1 MDNQKDKSGMLEL
14 MTQPALCVE
23 NGVICYLNHP
33 ARQLLLE
40 VGVPVSTLLGND
52 AQEYARFQDG
62 CLYLT
67 MEIMER
73 QLGAWVTRLD
83 SCDVFIIEQETDR
96 ADLRAMALTAMGFR
110 EPLSGIQAIVS
121 RLRSAIDD
129 GDATTQ
135 NQFAQMNQRLFQM
148 QRMVCNMSDAAR
160 YASETSP
167 RMAHQNICSVI
178 AEIFEHARTLLEHCG
193 IDLRYTV
200 PHESII
206 CAIDTE
212 KLERAVYN
220 MLSNAARAMESGGII
235 EAKLTRQNQTLYLSV
250 RDYGNSIP
258 DHTMPQVFSRFQR
271 QPGLED
277 SGSGIGLGMV
287 LIRLAATT
295 HGGTVLVDRP
305 DGIGSRVTMSIPI
318 RQDRTTTV
326 RSQTFHF
333 DYAGER
339 DHGLLELSDILP
351 AELYR

>member
-67 MEIMER
+67 MEIMEQR
-73 QLGAWVTRLD
+73 LGAWVTRLD
-83 SCDVFIIEQETDR
+83 SCDVFIIEQEADR

-110 EPLSGIQAIVS
+110 EPLLGIQTIVS
-121 RLRSAIDD
+121 RLRASIAD
-129 GDATTQ
+129 GDDATQ

-167 RMAHQNICSVI
+167 RMSHQNICAVVG
-178 AEIFEHARTLLEHCG
+178 EFFEHARTLLEHCG

-206 CAIDTE
+206 CAIATE

-220 MLSNAARAMESGGII
+220 MLSNAAQSMESGGII

-277 SGSGIGLGMV
+277 SDSGIGLGMV
-287 LIRLAATT
+287 LIRLAATI

-305 DGIGSRVTMSIPI
+305 DGIGTRVTMSIPV

-326 RSQTFHF
+326 RSQPFHF

-339 DHGLLELSDILP
+339 DHGLLELSDVLP
-351 AELYR
+351 VELYR

>member
-167 RMAHQNICSVI
+167 RMSHQNICSVI
-178 AEIFEHARTLLEHCG
+178 AEIFEHAQTLLEHCG

-200 PHESII
+200 PLESII

-287 LIRLAATT
+287 LIRQAATT
-295 HGGTVLVDRP
+295 HGGTVLVTRP
-305 DGIGSRVTMSIPI
+305 HDGGTCVTMSLPI
-318 RQDRTTTV
+318 RQDRVTEL
-326 RSQTFHF
+326 RSNPFYW
-333 DYAGER
+333 DYAGEL
-339 DHGLLELSDILP
+339 DHGLQELSDVLP